1 MGRVP
6 PEVSTSN
13 VVLLP
18 YMPASVATARWRL
31 AADLREAGV
40 SGPAI
45 GDASLVL
52 SELLSN
58 AILHARPLDGSTVR
72 VAWSITDGWLE
83 VWVSDG
89 GSSTRPRAQ
98 HPSPAA
104 TGGRGLTIV
113 DHLARDWGVHSDG
126 RQTTVWAV
134 LPAPGHGRNGS
145 GEENGSDPRHLVTH
159 SATGQS

>member
-1 MGRVP
+1 M
-6 PEVSTSN
+6 
-13 VVLLP
+13 VLLP

-58 AILHARPLDGSTVR
+58 AILHARPLSGSTVR

-89 GSSTRPRAQ
+89 GSSTHPHAQ
-98 HPSPAA
+98 HPPPAA
-104 TGGRGLTIV
+104 IGGRGLAIV
-113 DHLARDWGVHSDG
+113 DHLAQDWGVQSDG
-126 RQTTVWAV
+126 HQTTVWAV
-134 LPAPGHGRNGS
+134 LPVPGGGRNGS
-145 GEENGSDPRHLVTH
+145 GWRNGVNPRHLLTH
-159 SATGQS
+159 SVTTQL

>member
-6 PEVSTSN
+6 REVSASN

-31 AADLREAGV
+31 AADLRKAGV
-40 SGPAI
+40 TGPAI

-58 AILHARPLDGSTVR
+58 AILHARPLDGSTIR
-72 VAWSITDGWLE
+72 VAWSITEGWLE

-98 HPSPAA
+98 HPSLAA
-104 TGGRGLTIV
+104 TGGRGLAIV
-113 DHLARDWGVHSDG
+113 DHLARDWGVQSDSH
-126 RQTTVWAV
+126 QTTVWAV
-134 LPAPGHGRNGS
+134 LPAPGGGHNGS
-145 GEENGSDPRHLVTH
+145 SEQNGSNSRHQFSH
-159 SATGQS
+159 SGTAQH